1 MCGILIPLR
10 RLKTKVRLNK
20 LFSIGFWS
28 AMARFI
34 LRNRALL
41 LIVIAAI
48 TVVMAMQWKNMRFT
62 YTEANLLPDDH
73 EVNIEYN
80 QFLQEFGEEGNLIVL
95 GVKDTAFFSP
105 EKFQAWSDLNAEI
118 GSFNEVELTLSIGDL
133 QKLEKREDTAAFALV
148 PFITDT
154 ILDKEKLDRY
164 KYELFSKLPF
174 YEGLVYSPN
183 RKSVRTAIY
192 LKKDIV
198 NTPVRRDFI
207 VEDLIPIIERF
218 EDKTGMNVRVSGMPY
233 IRTLNSQNIIDEIW
247 LFIGAALLVT
257 SLIFFFFFRSIRATL
272 ISMVTVIIGVMWAFG
287 ILGMLHYEITVLTA
301 LIPPLIIVIGI
312 PNCIFLINKYQQEIK
327 LHGNQAK
334 SLQRVI
340 AKIGNA
346 TLMTNVTTASG
357 FATFILTNSK
367 LLKEFG
373 TVASIN
379 IIAIFLLSLFIIPI
393 MYSYMAV
400 PKYKHLKH
408 LNKKWIGTFV
418 SWMERMVREHRI
430 SIYVVA
436 LLMLCASIIGINSIK
451 ISGSLIEDM
460 PKNKEFFTDIRFFE
474 EEYEGIMPLEIM
486 IDTKRQKGVMKL
498 ATLKRMDRLQEYLV
512 EIPEFSKPLS
522 VVELVKYSKQ
532 AYYNNN
538 PEYYQLPN
546 SQERTFILSYA
557 KSSAGETNLLK
568 SYVDSTGQ
576 YARMTVFMKDVEP
589 GRFDRIEEDLRAEIG
604 KIFPEERYHVSLTG
618 KALVFQK
625 GTKYLVNN
633 LIISLSLAIF
643 LIALFMA
650 WMFRN
655 FKMILVS
662 LIPNLL
668 PLIITAGL
676 MGFIGVPIKP
686 STILVFSIA
695 FGISV
700 DDTIH
705 FLAKYRQELIANNW
719 RIKKSVYAALRETG
733 VSMFYTSIV
742 LFFGFSMFIISSFGG
757 TQALGALVSA
767 TLLFAM
773 LANLLLLPSLL
784 LSLERSIAN
793 KKTLKKPALGI
804 IIDKE
809 VDSSE
814 DK

>member
-1 MCGILIPLR
+1 M
-10 RLKTKVRLNK
+10 NK

-28 AMARFI
+28 AVARFI
-34 LRNRALL
+34 LRNRAFM
-41 LIVIAAI
+41 LIVIIAI
-48 TVVMAMQWKNMRFT
+48 TIFFSMQWKHMRFT

-73 EVNIEYN
+73 EVNLEYKA
-80 QFLQEFGEEGNLIVL
+80 FLQTFGEEGNLIIL
-95 GVKDTAFFSP
+95 GVKDSTLFTPKKFKAWNNLS
-105 EKFQAWSDLNAEI
+105 EKINTFN
-118 GSFNEVELTLSIGDL
+118 NEVDYCLSIGDL
-133 QKLEKREDTAAFALV
+133 KTLKKVDDSSNFQLV
-148 PFITDT
+148 PFITDSIFT
-154 ILDKEKLDRY
+154 NKNLKRY
-164 KYELFSKLPF
+164 EYELFSKLPF

-183 RKSVRTAIY
+183 KKSVRTAIY

-198 NTPVRRDFI
+198 NTSARRDFI
-207 VEDLIPIIERF
+207 IKDLIPLIEAF
-218 EDKTGMNVRVSGMPY
+218 ENETNMKVHTSGMPY
-233 IRTLNSQNIIDEIW
+233 IRTLNSQNIIDEIS

-257 SLIFFFFFRSIRATL
+257 SLIFFFFFRSFRATF
-272 ISMVTVIIGVMWAFG
+272 ISMVIVIIGVMWSFG
-287 ILGMLHYEITVLTA
+287 ILGLLHYEITVLTA

-327 LHGNQAK
+327 QHGNQAK

-340 AKIGNA
+340 TKVGNA

-357 FATFILTNSK
+357 FATFILTESQ

-373 TVASIN
+373 IVASIN

-393 MYSYMAV
+393 VYSYMAV
-400 PKYKHLKH
+400 PKTKHLKH
-408 LNKKWIGTFV
+408 LNKRWIGSFV
-418 SWMERMVREHRI
+418 DWTVRMVKNHRI
-430 SIYVVA
+430 AIYASSVA
-436 LLMLCASIIGINSIK
+436 LLCASIIGIYNIK

-460 PKNKEFFTDIRFFE
+460 PKNADFFQDIRFFE
-474 EEYEGIMPLEIM
+474 TEYEGIMPLEIL
-486 IDTKRQKGVMKL
+486 IDTKRKKGVMKL
-498 ATLKRMDRLQEYLV
+498 ATLKRMDELQDYIN
-512 EIPEFSKPLS
+512 EIPEFSKPIS
-522 VVELVKYSKQ
+522 IVELVKYSKQ

-538 PEYYQLPN
+538 PEFYQIPN

-557 KSSAGETNLLK
+557 KNSANAVGLLN

-576 YARMTVFMKDVEP
+576 YARITTFIKDTKTDRME
-589 GRFDRIEEDLRAEIG
+589 RIEEDLLQKIQ
-604 KIFPEERYHVSLTG
+604 KIFPEDRYNVTLTG

-625 GTKYLVNN
+625 GTSYLVNN

-643 LIALFMA
+643 LIAIFMA

-655 FKMILVS
+655 VKMILIS

-668 PLIITAGL
+668 PLLITAGI
-676 MGFIGVPIKP
+676 MGYLGVPIKP

-705 FLAKYRQELIANNW
+705 FLAKYRQELQANHW
-719 RIKKSVYAALRETG
+719 RINKSVYAALRETG

-742 LFFGFSMFIISSFGG
+742 LFFGFSVFMISSFGG
-757 TQALGALVSA
+757 TVALGGLVSA

-793 KKTLKKPALGI
+793 KQTLKKPAFKI
-804 IIDKE
+804 IPDEEIEVEKE
-809 VDSSE
+809 D
-814 DK
+814 